1 MIYQYISVSPDISI
15 YRNISINFA
24 KIVIFNSLDIK
35 ERILKTRMIFLNK
48 IMNKVRVETHQILQ
62 IKPTNK

>member
-24 KIVIFNSLDIK
+24 KIAIINLLDIK
-35 ERILKTRMIFLNK
+35 ERNLKTRKRFLNK